1 MLMLFAEYV
10 KIVDEDILAYT
21 DEGRQFA
28 QHGDMQKAQL
38 MLTKKKLA
46 EKEVCQRQV
55 KIMSCLPETHTI
67 IIYITF
73 SWKSR
78 TKLAWCENIII
89 YSLSVFFTNCVM
101 TTLSIP

>member
-46 EKEVCQRQV
+46 EKEVCQRQI

-73 SWKSR
+73 SWKSPQNWHGV
-78 TKLAWCENIII
+78 KILSFIPSV
-89 YSLSVFFTNCVM
+89 YSSQTV
-101 TTLSIP
+101 